1 VSDRIRVAVDGAT
14 GYLGNHVVAELR
26 AQNVDV
32 TCIVH
37 AGARQKDRQF
47 LQSVGAQVV
56 EASLETCGDD
66 LKSAL
71 RGSDVAVHLI
81 GSIAPKKGESLADL
95 HARQTENLV
104 KAAQEQGVKKLVQVT
119 ALGSAQNAPSEYH
132 KTKWQA
138 EQHIRES
145 GLSFL
150 IYQPSLI
157 IGKTVGNRNSK
168 LVTRYLELI
177 ETRPRVP
184 VIGGGENKVQPI
196 YVVDL
201 AKAIV
206 KGILEN
212 RYDNNA
218 YELGGSEVLT
228 MRRFV
233 ERLIKLRGASKSVA
247 PIPLFAANILAAACE
262 TFKNVPLVSRDQVK
276 LSQQDN
282 VCEQNA
288 LNTVFGITPTSIDEA
303 LRSYS
308 KDGASACTTMGT
320 K

>member
-262 TFKNVPLVSRDQVK
+262 TFQNVPLVSRDQVK

>member
-1 VSDRIRVAVDGAT
+1 VSDRMRVAVDGAT

-37 AGARQKDRQF
+37 AGARQKDREF

-56 EASLETCGDD
+56 EASLETCGED

-71 RGSDVAVHLI
+71 RGCDVAVHLI

-95 HARQTENLV
+95 HGRQTENLA
-104 KAAQEQGVKKLVQVT
+104 KAAQEAGVKKLVQVT

-138 EQHIRES
+138 EQHIRKS
-145 GLSFL
+145 GLSFI

-157 IGKTVGNRNSK
+157 IGRTVGNRNSK

-196 YVVDL
+196 YVCDL

-206 KGILEN
+206 KGILES

-228 MRRFV
+228 MRQFV

-247 PIPLFAANILAAACE
+247 PIPPFAANILAAACE
-262 TFKNVPLVSRDQVK
+262 TFQNVPLVSRDQVK

-308 KDGASACTTMGT
+308 KDGASACTTIGT